1 MKRQRHSGT
10 HAGTFFFGL
19 KAKLLV
25 PILCIVLFTLV
36 ASGFAVVKTADEA
49 LMASGREK
57 ILSSTLIVGNS
68 LLAQLNRARTDITF
82 AYRIPSIA
90 ATLDPQEV
98 VLSRDR
104 AQLISLVN
112 SLLADLGEACGYY
125 ETFYTVSDTGL
136 TLASSMPSTVGTLDI
151 SNRSWFHSAMETG
164 RLTLSQP
171 FRSRIT
177 GDALMAVAQRFS
189 YKGRQG
195 LMVGS
200 LQIRKFTL
208 AALEQENHEWQHAV
222 VVTTDGMTVAS
233 VDDEA
238 IGTYSY
244 AGKDWFIRMIR
255 ESLEYHEFVEDGVEK
270 VASILRLGD
279 TPFYAMVITD
289 KSYLTEP
296 VNAVENIGIIATLLA
311 LLFSSIG
318 IFAVVIPATRDIHQL
333 AVYAEKVGSGQ
344 SAEPVSFSRR
354 DEVGGL
360 AASLEKMVKSLT
372 NMIVVAKQATQA
384 KSDFLARMSHEI
396 RTPMNVIIGMA
407 QIAMQNRPDDKQR
420 NYLSRIR
427 GAAESL
433 LVIINDILDFSKI
446 EAGKMSLE
454 NRPFRLSGMLRSV
467 WELLESKAKD
477 KGLYLNFQVDENVQ
491 DFLNGDSLRI
501 SQVCINLCTNALKF
515 TEQGG
520 VELRV
525 RLKEERENQVRLLF
539 SVADTGIGMTLEQQ
553 KGIFEAFSQADGS
566 TTRRFGGTGLGLA
579 ICRLLTELMDG
590 EIWVE
595 SVIGQG
601 STFYFTVLVG
611 KANEKDEIPEREG
624 DDLFVPQDCLNGISL
639 LLVED
644 NVLNQEIAGE
654 FLQSM
659 GIVPSVA
666 SNGAEGLEMAKENH
680 YDMILMDIQMPVMSG
695 LEAARRIR
703 KFEQQN
709 GVPPVPII
717 AMTANAM
724 NGDREKSLEAGMN
737 AHITKPIDIKELER
751 TLLAWVP
758 ERQRYRTA

>member
-1 MKRQRHSGT
+1 M
-10 HAGTFFFGL
+10 L
-19 KAKLLV
+19 I

-36 ASGFAVVKTADEA
+36 ASGFAVVKTAHEA
-49 LMASGREK
+49 LMAAGREK
-57 ILSSTLIVGNS
+57 ILNSTLIVGNS
-68 LLAQLNRARTDITF
+68 LLAQLNRARTDIAF

-98 VLSRDR
+98 ILSRDR
-104 AQLISLVN
+104 ADFIAWVN
-112 SLLADLGEACGYY
+112 SMLANLGETCGYY
-125 ETFYTVSDTGL
+125 ETFYTVSDKGV

-151 SNRSWFHSAMETG
+151 SNRPWFHSAMETG
-164 RLTLSQP
+164 QLTLSGP

-177 GDALMAVAQRFS
+177 GDALMSVAQRFS

-208 AALEQENHEWQHAV
+208 AALEQENNPGQHAV
-222 VVTTDGMTVAS
+222 VVTKDGMTVAS

-244 AGKDWFIRMIR
+244 GDKAWFAAMVR
-255 ESLEYHEFVEDGVEK
+255 ESLDYHEFVEDGIER
-270 VASILRLGD
+270 VASMLHLGD
-279 TPFYAMVITD
+279 TPYYAMVITD
-289 KSYLTEP
+289 KNRLTAP
-296 VNAVENIGIIATLLA
+296 VNAVEHIGVISTLLA
-311 LLFSSIG
+311 LLLSSIG
-318 IFAVVIPATRDIHQL
+318 IFAVVSPTTRDIHQL

-344 SAEPVSFSRR
+344 SAEPVSFFRR

-360 AASLEKMVKSLT
+360 AASLEKMVRSLT
-372 NMIVVAKQATQA
+372 SMITVSKQATQA

-407 QIAMQNRPDDKQR
+407 QIAMQNRPDDKQKS
-420 NYLSRIR
+420 YLSRIR

-454 NRPFRLSGMLRSV
+454 NRPFRLSGMLQSV

-477 KGLYLNFQVDENVQ
+477 KGLTLNFQVDENVP

-501 SQVCINLCTNALKF
+501 SQICINLCTNALKF

-520 VELRV
+520 VDLRV
-525 RLKEERENQVRLLF
+525 SLEENLENRIRLLF
-539 SVADTGIGMTLEQQ
+539 SVSDTGIGMTPEQQ

-579 ICRLLTELMDG
+579 ICKLLTDLMDG
-590 EIWVE
+590 EIRVE
-595 SVIGQG
+595 STLGQG

-611 KANEKDEIPEREG
+611 KADEKDEIAAERECDG
-624 DDLFVPQDCLNGISL
+624 PFVPQDCLNRITL

-654 FLQSM
+654 FLRSM
-659 GIVPSVA
+659 GIIPSIA

-703 KFEQQN
+703 KFEEQN
-709 GVPPVPII
+709 GMPPVPII

-758 ERQRYRTA
+758 ERV